1 MNGGDAPRC
10 LAPSILT
17 PSPGCPGEF
26 PDFPAL
32 PFILPPSCS
41 LIFLGV
47 ALSLTC
53 SSEPACLTTLPH
65 VPGQDMGTA
74 APSHTATAKGPAAPR
89 RSIQNLS
96 PCDPS

>member
-1 MNGGDAPRC
+1 MPGPLHPHPFSGLPRGVPR
-10 LAPSILT
+10 L
-17 PSPGCPGEF
+17 PG
-26 PDFPAL
+26 PAFH
-32 PFILPPSCS
+32 PAPSCS

-53 SSEPACLTTLPH
+53 SSEPACLTALPH

-74 APSHTATAKGPAAPR
+74 APSHTATAKGPGAPR
-89 RSIQNLS
+89 RSVQNLS